1 MPLPPRK
8 RHNRRMTDPAALLS
22 EGLRHHNAGRLTEAA
37 AAYAALLTTVPDH
50 ADALHLLGLVRFQ
63 QGDLGEA
70 LDRVRAAVARDP
82 GSTLYNANLGRIAAA
97 AGQWEEAARAYR
109 TVLAKAPD
117 DAACHSDLAAAL
129 IALQDFAG
137 AADHAAKAVRADPAL
152 APAHL
157 NLGEAHFGLG
167 RSAHDDGRREDAE
180 KHYRAAVAARPDF
193 VEATA
198 NLGNVVRELGRLE
211 EAVALYDKALALAP
225 DVAALHA
232 NRAVALHEMGDLEGA
247 IIAYDK
253 AVALDPEDADTRRN
267 RALAW
272 LLTGRVADG
281 FAEYE
286 WRWKARSFAPLLR
299 DLPMPRWQGETANG
313 RRLFVHAEQGLGDTI
328 QFARYVLLLAAAGWR
343 VVLEVQPRLRDLF
356 EGFAGAETVIATGD
370 AISPCDVHVP
380 MLSLPYVLKTD
391 AGTIPAKVPYLAAD
405 PARVAGWRE
414 RLDRDAGGLLKVGL
428 AWAGDPRH
436 RNDRH
441 RSIPAAM
448 LKPLLAVPNARF
460 FSLQFGPGSEA
471 VADLPGIVD
480 LAPEVGPFA
489 ELAAAVS
496 ALDLIVSIDTGVVHL
511 AGALGRP
518 VWVLLNAVPDWRW
531 GLAGKTTPWY
541 PTMRLFRQKAR
552 GDWVGVVVKVAAA
565 LVREGG

>member
-1 MPLPPRK
+1 
-8 RHNRRMTDPAALLS
+8 MTDPAALLT

-37 AAYAALLTTVPDH
+37 AVYTAILASAPDH

-63 QGDLGEA
+63 QGDLGAA

-82 GSTLYNANLGRIAAA
+82 GSALYNANLGRIAAA
-97 AGQWEEAARAYR
+97 AGQWEDAARAYR
-109 TVLAKAPD
+109 KVLARTPD

-129 IALQDFAG
+129 IALEDFAG
-137 AADHAAKAVRADPAL
+137 AVDHAAKAVRADPAL
-152 APAHL
+152 ATAYL

-167 RSAHDDGRREDAE
+167 RMAQEDGRREEAE
-180 KHYRAAVAARPDF
+180 RHYRAAVAVRPDF

-211 EAVALYDKALALAP
+211 EAVVLYDTALAMAP
-225 DVAALHA
+225 GVAALHA
-232 NRAVALHEMGDLEGA
+232 NRAVALHEMGDLAGA
-247 IIAYDK
+247 VAAYDK

-272 LLTGRVADG
+272 LLTGQLADG

-299 DLPMPRWQGETANG
+299 DLPMPRWQGEAANG
-313 RRLFVHAEQGLGDTI
+313 CRLFVHAEQGLGDTI
-328 QFARYVLLLAAAGWR
+328 QFARYVPMLAASGWC

-356 EGFAGAETVIATGD
+356 GGFAGAETVIATGN
-370 AISPCDVHVP
+370 AIPPCDVHVP
-380 MLSLPYVLKTD
+380 MLSLPHVLKTD
-391 AGTIPAKVPYLAAD
+391 LGTIPAGVPYLSAD
-405 PARVAGWRE
+405 PARVAAWRE
-414 RLDRDAGGLLKVGL
+414 RLVRDAGGSLKVGI

-441 RSIPAAM
+441 RSIPAPM
-448 LKPLLAVPNARF
+448 LKPLLAVPGVRF
-460 FSLQFGPGSEA
+460 YSLQFGPGSEA

-480 LAPEVGPFA
+480 LAPKVGPFT

-496 ALDLIVSIDTGVVHL
+496 SLDLIVSIDTGVAHL

-518 VWVLLNAVPDWRW
+518 VWVFLNAAPDWRW
-531 GLAGKTTPWY
+531 GLEGEITPWY
-541 PTMRLFRQKAR
+541 PTVRLFRQKAR
-552 GDWVGVVVKVAAA
+552 GDWLTVVAE
-565 LVREGG
+565 VRARLARERG

>member
-1 MPLPPRK
+1 
-8 RHNRRMTDPAALLS
+8 MTDPAALLS

-37 AAYAALLTTVPDH
+37 AVYATLLAAVPDH

-63 QGDLGEA
+63 QGDLPKG
-70 LDRVRAAVARDP
+70 LDYVRAAVARDTESP
-82 GSTLYNANLGRIAAA
+82 LYNANLGRIAAA
-97 AGQWEEAARAYR
+97 ARQWEEAARAYR
-109 TVLAKAPD
+109 TVLAKTPD
-117 DAACHSDLAAAL
+117 DAACHSDLASAL
-129 IALQDFAG
+129 IGLKDFAG

-152 APAHL
+152 ASAHL

-167 RSAHDDGRREDAE
+167 RLAQDDGRREDAE

-225 DVAALHA
+225 DMAALHA
-232 NRAVALHEMGDLEGA
+232 NRAVALHEMGNLAGA
-247 IIAYDK
+247 VAAYDN
-253 AVALDPEDADTRRN
+253 AVALDPENADTRRN

-272 LLTGRVADG
+272 LLTGRLADG

-299 DLPMPRWQGETANG
+299 DLPMPRWQGEAANG

-328 QFARYVLLLAAAGWR
+328 QFARYVPMLAASGWR
-343 VVLEVQPRLRDLF
+343 VALEVQPRLRDLF

-370 AISPCDVHVP
+370 AIPPCDFHVP
-380 MLSLPYVLKTD
+380 TLSLPHVLRTD
-391 AGTIPAKVPYLAAD
+391 RGTIPAKVPYLSAD
-405 PARVAGWRE
+405 PARTAAWRE
-414 RLDRDAGGLLKVGL
+414 RLAKDANGAMAVGL
-428 AWAGDPRH
+428 AWAGDPRY

-448 LKPLLAVPNARF
+448 LKPLLDVSGVRF

-471 VADLPGIVD
+471 IADLPGVVD
-480 LAPEVGPFA
+480 LAPEIGPFT

-496 ALDLIVSIDTGVVHL
+496 ALDLIVSIDTGIVHL

-518 VWVLLNAVPDWRW
+518 VWVLLNSVPDWRC
-531 GLAGKTTPWY
+531 GLEGETSPWY
-541 PTMRLFRQKAR
+541 PTVRFFRQKAR
-552 GDWVGVVVKVAAA
+552 GDWAGVVTEIGTRLAI
-565 LVREGG
+565 EGG